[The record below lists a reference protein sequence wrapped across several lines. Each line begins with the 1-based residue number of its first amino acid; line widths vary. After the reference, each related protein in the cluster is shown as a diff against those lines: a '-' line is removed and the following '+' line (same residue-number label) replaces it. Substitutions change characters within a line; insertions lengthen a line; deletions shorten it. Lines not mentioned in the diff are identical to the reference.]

1 MTKMINVSEKE
12 FNNLIPDWAKNIND
26 FLIDEK
32 SFKMVVKPL
41 FYNGYSIDKEIFMA
55 TYKCITVRK
64 LNPSK
69 RHIKKLFDDVLI
81 KPIQKFCN
89 ENNVTM
95 TYKIFPFHDVLWG
108 DIMLIQFKFTPKLSN
123 KILKTVEKFY
133 NNLFCR
139 DWLQRKQ

>member
-26 FLIDEK
+26 FLIDKK

-55 TYKCITVRK
+55 TFKCVNVTK

-69 RHIKKLFDDVLI
+69 RYIKKLFDDILI

-95 TYKIFPFHDVLWG
+95 SYKIFPFHDYLWG
-108 DIMLIQFKFTPKLSN
+108 EDMGYCNGGIAGEKWQETVDCLTDRFTN
-123 KILKTVEKFY
+123 LKREGI
-133 NNLFCR
+133 
-139 DWLQRKQ
+139 

>member
-1 MTKMINVSEKE
+1 MTNMTNVSEKG
-12 FNNLIPDWAKNIND
+12 FNNLIPDWAKNINN
-26 FLIDEK
+26 FLIDKK
-32 SFKMVVKPL
+32 SFKIVEKPL
-41 FYNGYSIDKEIFMA
+41 FYRGYSIHKEIFRA
-55 TYKCITVRK
+55 IYKCVHVTK
-64 LNPSK
+64 SNPSK
-69 RHIKKLFDDVLI
+69 RYIKKLFDDILI

-95 TYKIFPFHDVLWG
+95 TYKIFTFHDYLWG